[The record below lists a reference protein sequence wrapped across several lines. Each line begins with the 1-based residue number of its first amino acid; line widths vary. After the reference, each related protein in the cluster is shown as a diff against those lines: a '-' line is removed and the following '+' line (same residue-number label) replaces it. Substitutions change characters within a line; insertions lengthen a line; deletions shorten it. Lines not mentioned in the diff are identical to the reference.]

1 MKKALL
7 LLIKIY
13 KMTLSPLLG
22 RHCRFLPT
30 CSVYTYEAV
39 ERYGPLR
46 GAILGLKR
54 ILKCH
59 PFHAGGH
66 DPVPEI
72 IEVKSRW
79 IQKS

>member
-1 MKKALL
+1 M
-7 LLIKIY
+7 LIKGY

-30 CSVYTYEAV
+30 CSEYTYEAV
-39 ERYGPLR
+39 EKHGAAR
-46 GAILGLKR
+46 GAYLGLRR

-66 DPVPEI
+66 DPVPELF
-72 IEVKSRW
+72 EVKSKW
-79 IQKS
+79 IQKN

>member
-39 ERYGPLR
+39 EKHGVLK
-46 GAILGLKR
+46 GAGLGLKR

-72 IEVKSRW
+72 FEVKSKW
-79 IQKS
+79 IQKN

>member
-7 LLIKIY
+7 LLIRGY
-13 KMTLSPLLG
+13 KLALSPLLG

-30 CSVYTYEAV
+30 CSEYAYEAV
-39 ERYGPLR
+39 DRF
-46 GAILGLKR
+46 GAAKGAYLGLRR

-66 DPVPEI
+66 DPVPELF
-72 IEVKSRW
+72 EVKSRW
-79 IQKS
+79 IQKD

>member
-1 MKKALL
+1 M
-7 LLIKIY
+7 
-13 KMTLSPLLG
+13 LG

-30 CSVYTYEAV
+30 CSTYTYEAV
-39 ERYGPLR
+39 EKH
-46 GAILGLKR
+46 GALKGAVLGLKR

-72 IEVKSRW
+72 LEVKSRW
-79 IQKS
+79 IQKN